1 MINDVKESYSNNDW
15 HTREDYY
22 KQACGQIIL
31 NPNPTTKD
39 VMSLT
44 AYIDN
49 ILSEALLELSYV
61 KRNYLMYKTKM
72 TLSEKEAFLIC
83 KQNSLATEPTKK
95 ITENDVKGLV
105 VQYLKNNHY
114 ENTNLSIYDIVQ
126 LYEYRLTFI
135 ESVVKI
141 LTEKKAG
148 IITDNAML
156 KIESNLSQDNINN

>member
-1 MINDVKESYSNNDW
+1 MISDVKECYSNQDW
-15 HTREDYY
+15 HNREEYY
-22 KQACGQIIL
+22 KKACGQIIL

-39 VMSLT
+39 VMALT

-61 KRNYLMYKTKM
+61 KRSYLMYKTKM

-83 KQNSLATEPTKK
+83 KQNSLATEPNKK

-105 VQYLKNNHY
+105 VQYLKNTPFG
-114 ENTNLSIYDIVQ
+114 NTKRSIYDIVQ

-156 KIESNLSQDNINN
+156 KIESSLSPDTTQN